1 MVVNTNVAAAKC
13 IFLPAAFLGEAPG
26 WIVCVT
32 IGVVITIARKMHPA
46 AFKRHCTG
54 IASSPFGRVDGTV
67 ALIALEPPAGRY
79 SQHQ

>member
-26 WIVCVT
+26 CIDCVIV
-32 IGVVITIARKMHPA
+32 IVITITRKLHPA